1 MQKKSNKKVKLDKNK
16 RRRQK
21 EKKYNRNFEIVNFS
35 NLEELVGICK
45 HSNPLK
51 PLSPVTHLL

>member
-1 MQKKSNKKVKLDKNK
+1 MQKKSNKKVKFDKNK

-35 NLEELVGICK
+35 NL
-45 HSNPLK
+45 
-51 PLSPVTHLL
+51 T